1 MIQESMFNI
10 PYWSIPTLNFKEKK
24 KKLQSLCKRHPED
37 KHGIQT
43 FSTNRQAARIQ
54 FKEDLVTILEEEFNM
69 LSEKLKKDIQA
80 LNDGEKKFRIDS
92 ITMSDDVQNQTQKKL
107 QEKRIEIQRT
117 ERELREDIDLRRREE
132 VTKLQNQVT
141 IVIEKIATSEKFDL
155 ILYTGVAYASDSV
168 DITSKVIK
176 ELGALK

>member
-1 MIQESMFNI
+1 
-10 PYWSIPTLNFKEKK
+10 
-24 KKLQSLCKRHPED
+24 
-37 KHGIQT
+37 
-43 FSTNRQAARIQ
+43 
-54 FKEDLVTILEEEFNM
+54 
-69 LSEKLKKDIQA
+69 
-80 LNDGEKKFRIDS
+80 
-92 ITMSDDVQNQTQKKL
+92 MSDDVKNQTQKKL

>member
-1 MIQESMFNI
+1 MK
-10 PYWSIPTLNFKEKK
+10 NFIIF
-24 KKLQSLCKRHPED
+24 LFLS
-37 KHGIQT
+37 
-43 FSTNRQAARIQ
+43 FSFLSFAQAELKVG
-54 FKEDLVTILEEEFNM
+54 FVKVDTILKDAPQSAESNKRLEKEFKSR
-69 LSEKLKKDIQA
+69 SEKLKKDIQA
-80 LNDGEKKFRIDS
+80 LNDGEKKFRTDS